1 LGTYQDIVNLLE
13 SSVTEFAALQVV
25 PRGTPYFQDILMTG
39 ELRFARRL
47 GANFACI
54 NPDNQITIT
63 ADADTQTTQLSVSRI
78 LDWFEVGAL
87 LSFNTT
93 VMLELLDWDTT
104 YNTVTIAQTL
114 PADQSAGDAL
124 TLWATPLIV
133 WADSLE
139 GAQQITVA
147 SRYNLLNGD
156 VVTFP
161 TSTLVSSLVE
171 NLVILSQNGGASG
184 NPDFPYL
191 FTLTLQN
198 PMPIALSAEQ
208 ASPMYLRAYMG
219 YYSPVV
225 RVPVL
230 TSSQMG
236 PFLLDYLSSP
246 LDAVQSYQE
255 TFSVRTLDGSDNPII
270 GTPSSMLTVNK
281 NYPVLSRPI
290 AAENILFWQVQRGS
304 GGFISPNRYRLI
316 TDSNGWARVST
327 RVIPSIPSGSS
338 WSFKVQATSSGL
350 FRFYT
355 DAGGF
360 QDYQLVANQLTT
372 VVFSTTPGSVITRI
386 EILAAFQIPGSEVAI
401 SDSTVNGPNALSF
414 QYGLVL
420 QVVGQANYQ
429 CTSAIVKPYFLSLS
443 NLTGNYDSG
452 LTYNG
457 GIIYG

>member
-1 LGTYQDIVNLLE
+1 MGTYQDIVNLLE
-13 SSVTEFAALQVV
+13 SSVTEFAALQIV
-25 PRGTPYFQDILMTG
+25 PRGTPYFQDLLMTG
-39 ELRFARRL
+39 ELRFGRRL
-47 GANFACI
+47 GANFAVI
-54 NPDNQITIT
+54 NPDNQVTLT
-63 ADADTQTTQLSVSRI
+63 ADADTQTLQLSVSRI
-78 LDWFEVGAL
+78 LDWFELGAL

-93 VMLELLDWDTT
+93 VMFEIQDWDTN
-104 YNTVTIAQTL
+104 YNTVTIGTNL
-114 PADQSAGDAL
+114 PADQSTGDSL
-124 TLWATPLIV
+124 TLWATPLV
-133 WADSLE
+133 VFADSAV

-161 TSTLVSSLVE
+161 TSTVISSLLE
-171 NLVILSQNGGASG
+171 NPVVLSQNGGASG
-184 NPDFPYL
+184 NSDFPYL

-198 PMPIALSAEQ
+198 PMPIALTAGISR
-208 ASPMYLRAYMG
+208 MYLRAYPG
-219 YYSPVV
+219 YYSPVL

-230 TSSQMG
+230 PSSQMG

-246 LDAVQSYQE
+246 LDAVQSYLE
-255 TFSVRTLDGSDNPII
+255 TFSVRTLDGSDTPII
-270 GTPSSMLTVNK
+270 GAPSSMVTVNK

-290 AAENILFWQVQRGS
+290 TAENILFWQVQRGS

-316 TDSNGWARVST
+316 TDSNGWGRVST

-338 WSFKVQATSSGL
+338 WSFKVQATASGL

-355 DAGGF
+355 DANGF
-360 QDYQLVANQLTT
+360 QDYPLVANQLTT
-372 VVFSTTPGSVITRI
+372 VTFSTPTGATINRI
-386 EILAAFQIPGSEVAI
+386 EILAALDIAGAEVAI
-401 SDSTVNGPNALSF
+401 SDSSVNGPNALSF

-420 QVVGQANYQ
+420 QVVGQTNYQ